1 MQFQYAKDSASVKA
15 DVLILPVFE
24 ESNPLHAYSFGAKL
38 AALLASKDDVKG
50 KAGELTLL
58 PSNGAVSAS
67 RVAILGLGKK
77 DKAGAQQFGE
87 ALAGFFRGASVN
99 TFKLK
104 HVAVALEAVS
114 GLKKTDGESL
124 GRWAAEGARLG
135 SYHFDRLFTKKDK
148 KKETA
153 SKVTL
158 AGGDEGAL
166 KKGVAY
172 GEVTAEYTAHCR
184 DLVNEPSNRINPA
197 TLAKFAQD
205 MAKKVPGLKCTIL
218 HKAEIEKLKMGAFLG
233 VNAGSDI
240 PAHLIVL
247 EWKGGGAKEAPIAY
261 VGKGLCFDSG
271 GYDIKPAAGML
282 GMKMDMGGG
291 AATIAALGA
300 IGKLKLKINAVGVV
314 PATENLI
321 NGSAFH
327 PGSVLTSMSGQ
338 TIEIGNTD
346 AEGRLILCDAL
357 TYTQQ
362 KFKPRVIVDMATL
375 TGAQV
380 VALGNKVTGVMSNDD
395 KVADAI
401 ADSFKAVG
409 EEVWR
414 LPLPDFY
421 DKQLDSTIADMQNIG
436 GNPGTVTAALFLQRF
451 IDKDQ
456 KWAHLD
462 IAGPAMNDGE
472 GWRLWS
478 AKSAT
483 GTPVR
488 PLVEFAENYK

>member
-1 MQFQYAKDSASVKA
+1 MQFSYADNSATVKA
-15 DVLILPVFE
+15 DALLVPVFE
-24 ESNPLHAYSFGAKL
+24 GKGLSDYKYGAQLAKL
-38 AALLASKDDVKG
+38 FNKSDFEG
-50 KAGELTLL
+50 KAGTSLMLHK
-58 PSNGAVSAS
+58 SDAVAAD
-67 RVAILGLGKK
+67 RVFLIGLGKK
-77 DKAGAQQFGE
+77 DKAGPQQLGE
-87 ALAGFFRGASVN
+87 AVAAFFRGGAVN
-99 TFKLK
+99 SSKLK
-104 HVAVALEAVS
+104 HVAIALEGAKGDAVAI
-114 GLKKTDGESL
+114 
-124 GRWAAEGARLG
+124 GRWCAEGALLG
-135 SYHFDRLFTKKDK
+135 DYHFDVLFSKKDK
-148 KKETA
+148 KKHHAT
-153 SKVTL
+153 KVTL
-158 AGGDEGAL
+158 AGGNAAKL
-166 KKGVAY
+166 KQGVAY
-172 GEVTAEYTAHCR
+172 GEVTAEYTAHAR
-184 DLVNEPSNRINPA
+184 DLVNEPSNRIDPA
-197 TLAKFAQD
+197 TLAKFAQE
-205 MAKKVPGLKCTIL
+205 MARKVPGLKCTIL
-218 HKAEIEKLKMGAFLG
+218 HKAQIEKLKMGAFLG

-247 EWKGGGAKEAPIAY
+247 EWNGGKKGDKPIAY
-261 VGKGLCFDSG
+261 VGKGLTFDSG

-291 AATIAALGA
+291 GATICALGA
-300 IGKLKLKINAVGVV
+300 IGKLKLKVNAVGVV

-321 NGSAFH
+321 NGRAYH

-357 TYTQQ
+357 TYTQRE
-362 KFKPRVIVDMATL
+362 FKPRVIVDMATL

-380 VALGNKVTGVMSNDD
+380 VALGNKVVGLMSNDD
-395 KVADAI
+395 KLAKGLE
-401 ADSFKAVG
+401 KAFANVG

-436 GNPGTVTAALFLQRF
+436 GNPGTVTAGLFLQRF
-451 IDKDQ
+451 IDKGQ

-483 GTPVR
+483 GAPVR
-488 PLVEFAENYK
+488 ALVEFAESH

>member
-1 MQFQYAKDSASVKA
+1 MQFAYTNNSGTTKA
-15 DVLILPVFE
+15 DALLVPVFE
-24 ESNPLHAYSFGAKL
+24 GGKGLNEYSYGGKLAKL
-38 AALLASKDDVKG
+38 FSKGDFEG
-50 KAGELTLL
+50 KPGSVLMLHKSDAV
-58 PSNGAVSAS
+58 GAT
-67 RVAILGLGKK
+67 RVFLIGLGKK
-77 DKAGAQQFGE
+77 DKAGAQELGE
-87 ALAGFFRGASVN
+87 ALAAFFRGGAVN
-99 TFKLK
+99 TYKLK
-104 HVAVALEAVS
+104 HVAVAMEVVSALKGVAGEA
-114 GLKKTDGESL
+114 L
-124 GRWAAEGARLG
+124 GRWAAEGVLLG
-135 SYHFDRLFTKKDK
+135 DYHFDVLFSKKEK
-148 KKETA
+148 KKHHA
-153 SKVTL
+153 SKITL
-158 AGGDEGAL
+158 CGGAAAAL
-166 KKGVAY
+166 RKGVAY
-172 GEVTAEYTAHCR
+172 GEVTAQYTAHAR

-205 MAKKVPGLKCTIL
+205 MARKVPGLTCKIL
-218 HKAEIEKLKMGAFLG
+218 KKAEIQRLKMGAFLG

-240 PAHLIVL
+240 PAHLILL
-247 EWKGGGAKEAPIAY
+247 EWKGGKAGEKPVAY

-300 IGKLKLKINAVGVV
+300 IGALKLKVNAVGVV

-357 TYTQQ
+357 TYTQ
-362 KFKPRVIVDMATL
+362 KYYKPRVIVDMATL

-380 VALGNKVTGVMSNDD
+380 VAVGGKIVAVMSNDD
-395 KVADAI
+395 KVAAHMSK
-401 ADSFKAVG
+401 SFKNVG

-421 DKQLDSTIADMQNIG
+421 DKQLDSSIADMQNIG

-451 IDKDQ
+451 IDKGQ

-478 AKSAT
+478 GKSAT
-483 GTPVR
+483 GAPVR
-488 PLVEFAENYK
+488 SLVEFAETYK

>member
-1 MQFQYAKDSASVKA
+1 MQFSYADNSATVKA
-15 DVLILPVFE
+15 DALLVPVFE
-24 ESNPLHAYSFGAKL
+24 GKGLSDYKYGAQLSKL
-38 AALLASKDDVKG
+38 FNKSDFEG
-50 KAGELTLL
+50 KAGTSLMLHK
-58 PSNGAVSAS
+58 SDAVEAD
-67 RVAILGLGKK
+67 RVFLVGLGKK
-77 DKAGAQQFGE
+77 DKAGPQQLGE
-87 ALAGFFRGASVN
+87 AVAAFFRGGAVN
-99 TFKLK
+99 TSKLK
-104 HVAVALEAVS
+104 HVAIALEAAKGDAVAN
-114 GLKKTDGESL
+114 
-124 GRWAAEGARLG
+124 GRWCAEGALLG
-135 SYHFDRLFTKKDK
+135 DYHFDVLFSKKDK
-148 KKETA
+148 KKHHAT
-153 SKVTL
+153 KLTL
-158 AGGDEGAL
+158 AGGNAAKL
-166 KKGVAY
+166 KQGVAY
-172 GEVTAEYTAHCR
+172 GEVTAEYTAHAR

-197 TLAKFAQD
+197 TLAKFAQE
-205 MAKKVPGLKCTIL
+205 MARKVPGLKCTIL
-218 HKAEIEKLKMGAFLG
+218 HKAQIEKLKMGAFLG

-247 EWKGGGAKEAPIAY
+247 EWNGGKKGDKPIAY
-261 VGKGLCFDSG
+261 VGKGLTFDSG

-291 AATIAALGA
+291 GATICALGA
-300 IGKLKLKINAVGVV
+300 IAKLKLKVNAVGVV

-321 NGSAFH
+321 NGRAYH

-357 TYTQQ
+357 TYTQRE
-362 KFKPRVIVDMATL
+362 FKPRVIVDMATL

-380 VALGNKVTGVMSNDD
+380 VALGNKVVGLMCNDD
-395 KVADAI
+395 KLAKGI
-401 ADSFKAVG
+401 EKAFANVG

-451 IDKDQ
+451 IEKGQ

-462 IAGPAMNDGE
+462 IAGPAMNDAE

-478 AKSAT
+478 GKSAT

-488 PLVEFAENYK
+488 ALVEFAENH

>member
-1 MQFQYAKDSASVKA
+1 MQFNYAKDSADVECDALLVPVYEGRVLDGVTFGKDLAKLFKKSDFEGKAGSTLMLHKSDAVKA
-15 DVLILPVFE
+15 DRVF
-24 ESNPLHAYSFGAKL
+24 L
-38 AALLASKDDVKG
+38 
-50 KAGELTLL
+50 
-58 PSNGAVSAS
+58 
-67 RVAILGLGKK
+67 LGLGKK
-77 DKAGAQQFGE
+77 DKGGPQALGE
-87 ALAGFFRGASVN
+87 AIAGFFRGGAVH
-99 TFKLK
+99 TYKLSTITI
-104 HVAVALEAVS
+104 ALEGAKGNAENV
-114 GLKKTDGESL
+114 
-124 GRWAAEGARLG
+124 GRWCAEGVLLG
-135 SYHFDRLFTKKDK
+135 DYHFDVLFSKEDK
-148 KKETA
+148 KKHHAKE
-153 SKVTL
+153 VTL
-158 AGGDEGAL
+158 AGMKAGEL

-172 GEVTAEYTAHCR
+172 GEVTAKYTAHAR

-205 MAKKVPGLKCTIL
+205 MAKDIPGLKCKII
-218 HKAEIEKLKMGAFLG
+218 HKPEIEKLKMGAFLG

-247 EWKGGGAKEAPIAY
+247 EWNGGKKGDKPIAY

-291 AATIAALGA
+291 AATICSLGA
-300 IGKLKLKINAVGVV
+300 IAALKLKVNAVGIV

-321 NGSAFH
+321 NGSAYH

-357 TYTQQ
+357 TYAQRE
-362 KFKPRVIVDMATL
+362 FKPRVIVDMATL

-380 VALGNKVTGVMSNDD
+380 VALGNKVVGLMANDD
-395 KVADAI
+395 KLAKQLEK
-401 ADSFKAVG
+401 SFEGVG

-436 GNPGTVTAALFLQRF
+436 GNPGTVTAGLFLQRF

-462 IAGPAMNDGE
+462 IAGPAMNDSE

-483 GTPVR
+483 GAPVR
-488 PLVEFAENYK
+488 ALVEFAENQK

>member
-1 MQFQYAKDSASVKA
+1 MKFDYAEKSANVKA
-15 DVLILPVFE
+15 DALLVPVYE
-24 ESNPLHAYSFGAKL
+24 GKGLNAYKYGAQL
-38 AALLASKDDVKG
+38 AALYHKADFEG
-50 KAGELTLL
+50 KAGTQLL
-58 PSNGAVSAS
+58 LHKSDAVAAD
-67 RVAILGLGKK
+67 RVHLIGLGKS
-77 DKAGAQQFGE
+77 DKSGPQQLGE
-87 ALAGFFRGASVN
+87 AIAGFFRSGAVN
-99 TFKLK
+99 TSKLS
-104 HVAVALEAVS
+104 HVAIALEAAK
-114 GLKKTDGESL
+114 GKDEEI
-124 GRWAAEGARLG
+124 GRWCAEGALLG
-135 SYHFDRLFTKKDK
+135 DYHFDVLFSKADK
-148 KKETA
+148 KKHHAKT
-153 SKVTL
+153 VTL
-158 AGGDEGAL
+158 AGGKAGKL
-166 KKGVAY
+166 KQGVAY
-172 GEVTAEYTAHCR
+172 GEVTAQYTAHCR

-205 MAKKVPGLKCTIL
+205 MAKAVPGLKCKIL
-218 HKAEIEKLKMGAFLG
+218 HKPEIEKLKMGAFLG

-247 EWKGGGAKEAPIAY
+247 EWHGGKKSDAPIAY

-291 AATIAALGA
+291 AATICALGA
-300 IGKLKLKINAVGVV
+300 IGKLKLKVNAIGIV

-321 NGSAFH
+321 NGAAYH

-357 TYTQQ
+357 TYAQRE
-362 KFKPRVIVDMATL
+362 FKPRVIVDMATL

-380 VALGNKVTGVMSNDD
+380 VALGNKVTGLMSNDD
-395 KVADAI
+395 KVANGLEKA
-401 ADSFKAVG
+401 FKAVG

-451 IDKDQ
+451 IDKGQ

-462 IAGPAMNDGE
+462 IAGPCMNDSD

-478 AKSAT
+478 SKSAT

-488 PLVEFAENYK
+488 PLVEFAENY

>member
-1 MQFQYAKDSASVKA
+1 MQFAYADNSATVKA
-15 DVLILPVFE
+15 DALLVPVYE
-24 ESNPLHAYSFGAKL
+24 GGKGLKDYKYGDKLAKL
-38 AALLASKDDVKG
+38 FKKGDFEG
-50 KAGELTLL
+50 KAGSSLMLHK
-58 PSNGAVSAS
+58 SDGVAAD
-67 RVAILGLGKK
+67 RVFLLGLGKK
-77 DKAGAQQFGE
+77 DKDGASQLGE
-87 ALAGFFRGASVN
+87 ALAGFFRNGSIHSY
-99 TFKLK
+99 KLK
-104 HVAVALEAVS
+104 HVAVALEGIHDDAQAI
-114 GLKKTDGESL
+114 
-124 GRWAAEGARLG
+124 GRWCAEGALLG
-135 SYHFDRLFTKKDK
+135 DYHFDVLFSKKDK
-148 KKETA
+148 KKHHA

-158 AGGDEGAL
+158 AGGKAAEL

-172 GEVTAEYTAHCR
+172 GEVTAEYTAHAR

-218 HKAEIEKLKMGAFLG
+218 HKPEIEKLKMGAFLG

-247 EWKGGGAKEAPIAY
+247 EWKGGKQGEKPIAY

-291 AATIAALGA
+291 AATICALGA
-300 IGKLKLKINAVGVV
+300 IGKLKLKVNAVGVV

-321 NGSAFH
+321 NGKAYH

-362 KFKPRVIVDMATL
+362 KFKPRVVVDMATL

-380 VALGNKVTGVMSNDD
+380 VALGGKVVGLMSNDD
-395 KVADAI
+395 KVAKGLESA
-401 ADSFKAVG
+401 FKAVH

-414 LPLPDFY
+414 LPLPEFY

-436 GNPGTVTAALFLQRF
+436 GNPGTVTAGLFLQRF
-451 IDKDQ
+451 IDKGQ

-462 IAGPAMNDGE
+462 IAGPAMNDGD

-478 AKSAT
+478 KKSAT
-483 GTPVR
+483 GAPVR
-488 PLVEFAENYK
+488 SLVEFAENYK

>member
-1 MQFQYAKDSASVKA
+1 MQFAYANNSATVKA
-15 DVLILPVFE
+15 DALLVPVYE
-24 ESNPLHAYSFGAKL
+24 GGKGLYEYGFGAKL
-38 AALLASKDDVKG
+38 GKAFKKGDFEG
-50 KAGELTLL
+50 KAGSTLML
-58 PSNGAVSAS
+58 HKNDGVAAE
-67 RVAILGLGKK
+67 RVFLIGLGKK
-77 DKAGAQQFGE
+77 DKTGAQHLGE
-87 ALAGFFRGASVN
+87 AIAAFFRGGSVN
-99 TFKLK
+99 SYKLK
-104 HVAVALEAVS
+104 HIAVALDLFKSVA
-114 GLKKTDGESL
+114 GGET
-124 GRWAAEGARLG
+124 GRWVAEGALLG
-135 SYHFDRLFTKKDK
+135 DYHFDVLFSKKDK
-148 KKETA
+148 KKHHA
-153 SKVTL
+153 SKLTL
-158 AGGDEGAL
+158 AGGKDAEL

-172 GEVTAEYTAHCR
+172 GEVTAQYVAHAR

-218 HKAEIEKLKMGAFLG
+218 HKPQIEKLKMGAFLG

-247 EWKGGGAKEAPIAY
+247 EWNGGKKGDKPIAY
-261 VGKGLCFDSG
+261 VGKGLTFDSG
-271 GYDIKPAAGML
+271 GYDIKNAAGML

-300 IGKLKLKINAVGVV
+300 IGKLKLKVNAVGVV

-321 NGSAFH
+321 NGKAYH

-346 AEGRLILCDAL
+346 AEGRLALCDAL

-362 KFKPRVIVDMATL
+362 KFKPRAIVDMATL

-380 VALGNKVTGVMSNDD
+380 VALGGKVVGLMSNDD
-395 KVADAI
+395 KLAKNIETAF
-401 ADSFKAVG
+401 SNVG

-421 DKQLDSTIADMQNIG
+421 DKQLDSSIADMSNIG
-436 GNPGTVTAALFLQRF
+436 GNPGTVTAGLFLQRF
-451 IDKDQ
+451 IDKGQ

-478 AKSAT
+478 GKSAT
-483 GTPVR
+483 GAPVR
-488 PLVEFAENYK
+488 SLVELAEKF

>member
-1 MQFQYAKDSASVKA
+1 MQFHYAA
-15 DVLILPVFE
+15 DAAKVEADILVVPVFE
-24 ESNPLHAYSFGAKL
+24 SDNPLKPYAYATNIHAVKG
-38 AALLASKDDVKG
+38 DIKG
-50 KAGELTLL
+50 KAGETLLL
-58 PSNGAVSAS
+58 PSGNAVAAA
-67 RVAILGLGKK
+67 RVVVLGLGKQDSASEK
-77 DKAGAQQFGE
+77 SVGE
-87 ALAGFFRGASVN
+87 ALAGCFRSPAVN
-99 TFKLK
+99 TYKLK
-104 HVAVALEAVS
+104 HVAIDLTQIVK
-114 GLKKTDGESL
+114 LKGIKTETL
-124 GRWAAEGARLG
+124 GRWCAEAAILG
-135 SYHFDRLFTKKDK
+135 SYQFDVLITKADK

-153 SKVTL
+153 KQVTL
-158 AGGDEGAL
+158 VGGNKEKL
-166 KKGVAY
+166 QRGVAY
-172 GEVTAEYTAHCR
+172 GEVTAVYTAHAR

-205 MAKKVPGLKCTIL
+205 MAKAVPGLKCTIL
-218 HKAEIEKLKMGAFLG
+218 KKPEIEKLKMGAFLG

-247 EWKGGGAKEAPIAY
+247 EWHGGKKDAAPIAY

-271 GYDIKPAAGML
+271 GYDLKPAAGML
-282 GMKMDMGGG
+282 GMKMDMAGG
-291 AATIAALGA
+291 AATICALGA

-357 TYTQQ
+357 TYTQRE
-362 KFKPRVIVDMATL
+362 FKPKYIVDMATL

-380 VALGNKVTGVMSNDD
+380 VALGNKITGLMSNDD
-395 KVADAI
+395 KLAAKLDEA
-401 ADSFKAVG
+401 FKATG
-409 EEVWR
+409 ENCWR
-414 LPLPDFY
+414 LPLPEFY
-421 DKQLDSTIADMQNIG
+421 DKQLDSPIADMVNIG

-451 IDKDQ
+451 IDKGQ

-462 IAGPAMNDGE
+462 IAGPAMNDGGE
-472 GWRLWS
+472 AFGLWS
-478 AKSAT
+478 GKSAT

-488 PLVEFAENYK
+488 PLVEFAEQNG